1 MSTTYTQRANRM
13 VDRLAN
19 GGISPEEY
27 TRWEKEH
34 TEAWLCALRIRSR
47 HRPPWLGIDVKPRRG
62 SKAGSPL
69 ALKYAAAGLAMKKKA
84 ASTLIKAVDDQ
95 EFVFYPCV
103 FGPPPDRQG
112 DICERGCVK
121 NVPELIES
129 GNILQFHDQNK
140 FEIAWIKDAVQDD
153 FGLRVTGVFHDT
165 VEAQTAR
172 AIVQKR
178 MENRRKVMASIGY
191 VVNVGGERFERIG
204 GQTVRILT
212 SINVYEGSLVN
223 IPANPRAEF
232 VSA

>member
-1 MSTTYTQRANRM
+1 MSTTYTQRANQM
-13 VDRLAN
+13 VDNLAN
-19 GGISPEEY
+19 GRVSPEQY
-27 TRWEKEH
+27 VCWEQEH
-34 TEAWLCALRIRSR
+34 NKAWLCALRIRSR
-47 HRPPWLGIDVKPRRG
+47 RRPPWSGQRNARST
-62 SKAGSPL
+62 SKTRSPL
-69 ALKYAAAGLAMKKKA
+69 ALKYASAGLAMKKKA
-84 ASTLIKAVDDQ
+84 ALTPIEAVDDQ
-95 EFVFYPCV
+95 VFTFYPCV